1 MQQFI
6 NGKLEGSL
14 SEEQLAGGDNFANIK
29 KDIVEMKD
37 FTNETLQASAA
48 EIEVSLMNQIE
59 KIKEEQERQARWK
72 SEN

>member
-48 EIEVSLMNQIE
+48 EIEVSLMN
-59 KIKEEQERQARWK
+59 
-72 SEN
+72 

>member
-6 NGKLEGSL
+6 SGKLEGSL
-14 SEEQLAGGDNFANIK
+14 SEEQLAGGDNFTNIK